1 MLLHR
6 FEFWRQQISPQWS
19 QQVCSWNISDRYS
32 GPVPFSDLC
41 RSSSAWKSILWRAV
55 SKRKDLRIRVEWSV
69 CSVYVRT
76 AAAAWGRLVFSG
88 RPIKRL
94 LQLLNLPEIKAWMS
108 FFIAVIAQIQ
118 KPWTATSQTHFL
130 NFPAFYLF
138 FLRSQVI
145 MFVSLSRGNIC
156 CFPEIM
162 KSFCGDLKI
171 PNLATQSRRVTV
183 QSTTTSLLA
192 DGKETTNICA
202 CLNLMP
208 KKRFLIHVPSSL
220 SDSFRRSP
228 SYRRANE
235 THLIPPRFLWIWTL
249 NATNSTLHTQQQTRQ
264 WNGEFTGFKSLRTAV
279 FWTRTFSFHSLCS
292 DMTVYF
298 PHTVRGDDN
307 VLF

>member
-6 FEFWRQQISPQWS
+6 FEFWRQEISPQRS

-32 GPVPFSDLC
+32 GPVPFSDLW

-76 AAAAWGRLVFSG
+76 AAAAWGCLVFSG

-208 KKRFLIHVPSSL
+208 KKVLNPRSL
-220 SDSFRRSP
+220 
-228 SYRRANE
+228 
-235 THLIPPRFLWIWTL
+235 L
-249 NATNSTLHTQQQTRQ
+249 
-264 WNGEFTGFKSLRTAV
+264 AV
-279 FWTRTFSFHSLCS
+279 WL
-292 DMTVYF
+292 F
-298 PHTVRGDDN
+298 PEK
-307 VLF
+307 F